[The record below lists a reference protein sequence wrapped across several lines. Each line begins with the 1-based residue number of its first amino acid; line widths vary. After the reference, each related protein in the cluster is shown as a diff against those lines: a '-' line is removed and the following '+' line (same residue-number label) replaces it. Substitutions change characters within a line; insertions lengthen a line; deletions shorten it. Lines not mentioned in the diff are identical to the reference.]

1 LTEAEKALFL
11 TFAPGVVSNFD
22 SVCPGKPSQQTKN
35 DETFILL
42 KLVDGGTALIKD
54 DINA

>member
-1 LTEAEKALFL
+1 MTEAEKALFL